1 MNAALQGGGK
11 VKAKR
16 KPDPSL
22 AGQMDMFKDWQSP
35 LTPPPPLPP
44 LPPLTKKVKATRKKP
59 MPAIETEVA
68 NTDIACVIEDDCL
81 PLAANDV
88 VKPPERNHHSR
99 PGRPSLHQRDLVHH
113 GRSLGDLDA
122 RALLRAPELSEL
134 LGLTLSTLA
143 KLRCSGKGPPFYK
156 LTNQTVGY
164 RQEDVMEWLSHRRR
178 VSTWSENRN

>member
-1 MNAALQGGGK
+1 M
-11 VKAKR
+11 AKR
-16 KPDPSL
+16 KSDPSL
-22 AGQMDMFKDWQSP
+22 VGQLDMFGDWQLPSAPPSP
-35 LTPPPPLPP
+35 P
-44 LPPLTKKVKATRKKP
+44 TKKVKATPKKP
-59 MPAIETEVA
+59 LPAIEIETA
-68 NTDIACVIEDDCL
+68 NPCIAYAIEDDSL

-88 VKPPERNHHSR
+88 VKPPECNHHSR
-99 PGRPSLHQRDLVHH
+99 PGRPSLHKRDLVHH
-113 GRSLGDLDA
+113 GRALGDLDA

-178 VSTWSENRN
+178 VSTWTENQH

>member
-1 MNAALQGGGK
+1 M
-11 VKAKR
+11 AKR
-16 KPDPSL
+16 KFDASL
-22 AGQMDMFKDWQSP
+22 AGQMDMFGDWQSP
-35 LTPPPPLPP
+35 PLPPPPPP
-44 LPPLTKKVKATRKKP
+44 IRKVKATHKKP
-59 MPAIETEVA
+59 MPAVEIETA
-68 NTDIACVIEDDCL
+68 NTDIACVIEDNCL

-88 VKPPERNHHSR
+88 VKPQECNHHSR
-99 PGRPSLHQRDLVHH
+99 PGRPSLHKRDLVHR
-113 GRSLGDLDA
+113 GRALGDLDA

-178 VSTWSENRN
+178 VSTWTESQN

>member
-1 MNAALQGGGK
+1 M
-11 VKAKR
+11 AKR

-22 AGQMDMFKDWQSP
+22 AGQMDMFGDWQLP
-35 LTPPPPLPP
+35 PTPPPP
-44 LPPLTKKVKATRKKP
+44 TKKVKATDTTP
-59 MPAIETEVA
+59 VPAAEIEPA
-68 NTDIACVIEDDCL
+68 NTDIACVIKAHIAPL
-81 PLAANDV
+81 PANDV
-88 VKPPERNHHSR
+88 AIPEERTPHLR
-99 PGRPSLHQRDLVHH
+99 PGRPSPHKRDLVHH
-113 GRSLGDLDA
+113 GRALGDLDA

-178 VSTWSENRN
+178 LSTWTENKN